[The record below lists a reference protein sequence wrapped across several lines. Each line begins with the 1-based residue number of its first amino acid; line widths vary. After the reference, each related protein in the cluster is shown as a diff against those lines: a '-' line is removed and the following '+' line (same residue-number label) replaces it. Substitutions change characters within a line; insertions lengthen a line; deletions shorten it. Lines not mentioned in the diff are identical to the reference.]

1 MAALTHPQARAFIQ
15 AAADQRLSA
24 SDAHNLHE
32 HLRGCPECRAYSA
45 DINALSGALQR
56 AWHTRW
62 GANLNPSAGLLASV
76 HQGWRSRPRARLGSF
91 SFGLNRL
98 GLVAGLLAVLVVTG
112 VAAASI
118 QSQPGGFGNLFG
130 ADAEPSVTVTHLIE
144 ASSTAT
150 RCQAACGDHTPEAS
164 ATQCAEDCPTHAAE
178 ASTTHQPE
186 ASATPSNTHAPEASS
201 TPSPTHHPEPRAT
214 ASNTHVPEPSATPSS
229 THEPEAT
236 WTPSPTHHPEASATP
251 TNTHAPEATW
261 TPTPTHQPE
270 PSATASSTHAPEPSA
285 TASNTHVPEPSATPS
300 PTHAPEQTATPTP
313 TQI

>member
-76 HQGWRSRPRARLGSF
+76 RQGWRPRPRARLGSF

-164 ATQCAEDCPTHAAE
+164 ATQCAEDCPAHAAE

-201 TPSPTHHPEPRAT
+201 TPSPTHHPEPGVT
-214 ASNTHVPEPSATPSS
+214 AS
-229 THEPEAT
+229 
-236 WTPSPTHHPEASATP
+236 
-251 TNTHAPEATW
+251 NTHAPEASR
-261 TPTPTHQPE
+261 TPSPTGEGEVSHTPE
-270 PSATASSTHAPEPSA
+270 PSQAASATHAPEASA

-300 PTHAPEQTATPTP
+300 TTHAPEQTATPTP